1 MSWAYDANGY
11 PTWVPWIVGEPS
23 ANQVV
28 QFVGGKWV
36 PATITTP
43 APVNASYVTLSTD
56 ATLTNE
62 RVLTAGS
69 GITVTDGGAGSTV
82 TVGLASTPAPVGAQ
96 YVTLATDAT
105 LTSERV
111 LTAGTGISITDG
123 GAGGAVTVASTVT
136 PGTLVT
142 SGSATLAF
150 GASMAQEASVD
161 VTGQTG
167 ILVGS
172 KVWAWLVPTATT
184 QHSADEVMVNP
195 PSVFAGNIVAGTGFT
210 IYGNAYNLPGS
221 QAYGDY
227 TVAWAWV

>member
-1 MSWAYDANGY
+1 MSFAFDTNGY
-11 PTWVPWIVGEPS
+11 PTWVPWIVGEP
-23 ANQVV
+23 AD
-28 QFVGGKWV
+28 G
-36 PATITTP
+36 
-43 APVNASYVTLSTD
+43 D
-56 ATLTNE
+56 
-62 RVLTAGS
+62 VLTWDAAASQWQPAAG
-69 GITVTDGGAGSTV
+69 GGGGGAPTN
-82 TVGLASTPAPVGAQ
+82 AQ
-96 YVTLATDAT
+96 YVVLALDGS
-105 LTSERV
+105 LTAERV

-123 GAGGAVTVASTVT
+123 GAGGPVTVASTVT

-150 GASMAQEASVD
+150 GASMAQEASVA

-184 QHSADEVMVNP
+184 QHSADEIMVNP
-195 PSVFAGNIVAGTGFT
+195 VAVFAGNIVAGTGFT